1 MNVPK
6 FSYPLPASPFAGGG
20 AFAAFFM
27 AVVSSP
33 EFCETVTVPSP
44 DKGRVRVGLLNVN
57 TLTNNEVRQDAGK
70 ISAEIARAHALT
82 EFEKYRVVQDR
93 LFESDFDK
101 VIRLNNHVERGAE

>member
-70 ISAEIARAHALT
+70 ISAQIARAHALT
-82 EFEKYRVVQDR
+82 EFEKYRVAQDR

-101 VIRLNNHVERGAE
+101 AIKTLNDNQRGEK

>member
-44 DKGRVRVGLLNVN
+44 
-57 TLTNNEVRQDAGK
+57 RQG
-70 ISAEIARAHALT
+70 E
-82 EFEKYRVVQDR
+82 
-93 LFESDFDK
+93 
-101 VIRLNNHVERGAE
+101 G

>member
-6 FSYPLPASPFAGGG
+6 FSYPLPASPFAG

>member
-6 FSYPLPASPFAGGG
+6 FSYPLPASPFAG

-57 TLTNNEVRQDAGK
+57 TLTNNEVRQDTGN
-70 ISAEIARAHALT
+70 ISAQIARAHALT

-101 VIRLNNHVERGAE
+101 AIKTLNDNQRGEK

>member
-82 EFEKYRVVQDR
+82 EFEKYRVAQDR

-101 VIRLNNHVERGAE
+101 VIRLNENTERGAK